1 LLNEKEVSGIFRFLP
16 IGIIGTM
23 LLLNA
28 SVVFFYSGRK

>member
-1 LLNEKEVSGIFRFLP
+1 LLP

-28 SVVFFYSGRK
+28 SVVYFYSQKIWIEHVEDKWVG